1 MQVSVNAAKCQGHNR
16 CARIAPDLFTVDDMG
31 TAHVVGDGL
40 VPAGRERVARLA
52 ADNCPE
58 YAVSA
63 SDEGDSQ

>member
-1 MQVSVNAAKCQGHNR
+1 MQVSVDPAKCQGHNR
-16 CARIAPDLFTVDDMG
+16 CARIAPDLFTVDELG
-31 TAHVVGDGL
+31 TAHVVGDGH

-63 SDEGDSQ
+63 SAEGDSK